1 KAHSVAEA
9 CGSASTTVTDPCRAR
24 AVATKMEVTVL
35 DTPPLGFK
43 TVMTVL
49 IPSTI
54 PPDPHNTT
62 WGSGGMAKLCTTER
76 LDMQTYRPK
85 PTGFCDADG
94 RGSRSS
100 TKKER
105 LPGCSRID
113 ARLPPNSTFGEEACI
128 DENTTCRR
136 FSSSWNPALRRRA
149 RTA

>member
-1 KAHSVAEA
+1 PGTTSKGSGSPASWAVKAHSVAEA

-62 WGSGGMAKLCTTER
+62 WGSGGLAKLCTTER

-85 PTGFCDADG
+85 PTGLCDADG
-94 RGSRSS
+94 RLYRRAYNLNTIFVGLEPSAS
-100 TKKER
+100 TKRANR
-105 LPGCSRID
+105 LM
-113 ARLPPNSTFGEEACI
+113 ALLP
-128 DENTTCRR
+128 D
-136 FSSSWNPALRRRA
+136 
-149 RTA
+149 